1 VNNEIASETRPVRAI
16 VGGFLTGLGA
26 TVPAVIL
33 AIISGGSGHGNY
45 AFALA
50 LFPFPMLL
58 TQVTHDSV
66 AALSIVLALVQFP
79 IYGAILGY
87 YRSIG
92 RNEFVYSSCALG
104 FLHAV
109 AAVVCFAVLPNFS

>member
-1 VNNEIASETRPVRAI
+1 MASETRPVQAI
-16 VGGFLTGLGA
+16 VRGFLIGLGA

-33 AIISGGSGHGNY
+33 AIISGASGHGNY

-58 TQVTHDSV
+58 SQMTHDNIAV
-66 AALSIVLALVQFP
+66 PSIVLALVQFP
-79 IYGAILGY
+79 FYGAILGY

-92 RNEFVYSSCALG
+92 RDQFMVSSCALG

-109 AAVVCFAVLPNFS
+109 AAAVSFAVLPNFS